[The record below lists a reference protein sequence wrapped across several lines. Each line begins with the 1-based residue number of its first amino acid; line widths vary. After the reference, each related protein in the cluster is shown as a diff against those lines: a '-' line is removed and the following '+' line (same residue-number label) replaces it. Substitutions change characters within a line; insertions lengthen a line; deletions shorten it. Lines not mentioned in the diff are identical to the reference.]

1 MKGIDVSY
9 SQGNIDWRQVKTS
22 GKADFAIIRAGYG
35 KYASQKDK
43 QFENHYAGAKAA
55 GIPVGAYWYS
65 YATTPSE
72 AKLEAQV
79 CMGVIKGKTFEFP
92 IYFDLEEQSAFN
104 TGRTN
109 CTEMVKAFCGELEA
123 NGYFAGLYMSR
134 GPFVSYID
142 SSIRDRYAL
151 WLAEWSSAL
160 HYDGQVG
167 MWQFSETGRIPGISG
182 DVDLDEC
189 YVDYPSIIVK
199 GGFNGFPKQKPEP
212 MPYTPNMTETDIARI
227 PYIEGMT
234 AADVQTYIRW
244 VTCKGAGDFPD
255 TEDGFRAFLSENT

>member
-1 MKGIDVSY
+1 MKGIDVSFCQSNVNWSAVNDAGY
-9 SQGNIDWRQVKTS
+9 G
-22 GKADFAIIRAGYG
+22 DFAIISAGYG
-35 KYASQKDK
+35 SHISQKDV

-65 YATTPSE
+65 YATTPRE
-72 AKLEAQV
+72 ARLEAQV
-79 CMGVIKGKTFEFP
+79 CMETIKGKAFEYP

-189 YVDYPSIIVK
+189 YVDYPAIIVG
-199 GGFNGFPKQKPEP
+199 GGFNGFPKPEP
-212 MPYTPNMTETDIARI
+212 EPDDVARI
-227 PYIEGMT
+227 PYIHGMN
-234 AADVQTYIRW
+234 AGDVQTYIRW
-244 VTCKGAGDFPD
+244 VTCLGAGDYQD
-255 TEDGFRAFLSENT
+255 TAEDFGRYLSDNA